1 MDIGHF
7 GISLLA
13 AAALLPLAGACTKVE
28 NVQAESRTSLSYNV
42 ALEQPRT
49 KAATAYSTS
58 ETFKSYAW
66 YLPAG
71 KTWTSDKADA
81 VPYFTD
87 ATISYDTGSNVWRDA
102 SNHYYW
108 PKVGSL
114 SFRSYSPASI
124 PVAGATSTDGISVTK
139 DGVTLTNWKLN
150 KTTHQDIDFM
160 VADLT
165 SDRTANSTT
174 YGYLG
179 VPTLFRHKLA
189 KLTVQASSGTVPTTG
204 QEPKIY
210 RISLRNI
217 FTGGTYTSASE
228 AAAGGTATA
237 ESWGSRNDLEEIV
250 IFENSA
256 GQIITEKAAVFSGTS
271 GLLVIPQV
279 LNKYTATTDS
289 RTVAASI
296 YVEYAYYDTAIGG
309 YPGTPSSA
317 EKTFDGIASY
327 LWAIGHHYTYNLVIG
342 EENEP
347 IEFDA
352 SVADWTDGGSYTINI
367 GGE

>member
-1 MDIGHF
+1 MYIRHF

-28 NVQAESRTSLSYNV
+28 NVQVESRTGLSYNV

-66 YLPAG
+66 YLPDG
-71 KTWTSDKADA
+71 KTWASDKADA
-81 VPYFTD
+81 VPYFAD
-87 ATISYDTGSNVWRDA
+87 ATISFDTGSSVWRDA

-108 PKVGSL
+108 PKAGSL

-124 PVAGATSTDGISVTK
+124 PATGTTSTGGISVTK
-139 DGVTLTNWKLN
+139 DGITLTNWELN
-150 KTTHQDIDFM
+150 ETTHQDIDFM

-189 KLTVQASSGTVPTTG
+189 KLTIQASCGTVPTTG

-210 RISLRNI
+210 KISLRHI
-217 FTGGTYTSASE
+217 FTQATYTGSDD
-228 AAAGGTATA
+228 
-237 ESWGSRNDLEEIV
+237 SWGSRTATNTTSLDEIV
-250 IFENSA
+250 LFNESA
-256 GQIITEKAAVFSGTS
+256 GQTITEIAKVFSGTS

-279 LNKYTATTDS
+279 LNTYTATTDS

-309 YPGTPSSA
+309 YPSTPSSA

-327 LWAIGHHYTYNLVIG
+327 LWVIGHHYTYNLVIG